1 MKLKETKTEVLKI
14 KDLSYIPF
22 NREVNMEHVN
32 KLLSSLQKYGILRL
46 PVVVKTKLYSA
57 SVQPSIVDGQH
68 LITALIKAGVK
79 EVECKVAEAHS
90 TEEIVNMVACLNTT
104 SASWKLENFVDAFCA
119 TGKDSYNTLK
129 AHKLSTGF
137 NYSVSAKILGHASS
151 HDIKSGKFS
160 LKCQDADK
168 MTKYLI
174 EVCAFMK
181 TNNANFMKGYLDFA
195 RTTKTYNHDCFMKTL
210 AIHKDKID
218 IVHDHKAMARNL
230 ESHYK
235 LIC

>member
-1 MKLKETKTEVLKI
+1 MNIKETKTESFKM
-14 KDLSYIPF
+14 KDLSYIPY
-22 NREVNMEHVN
+22 NREVRMDHANVI
-32 KLLSSLQKYGILRL
+32 LSSVNKYGILRL
-46 PVVVKTKLYSA
+46 PVIVKTKLYSA
-57 SVQPSIVDGQH
+57 SVKPFIVDGQH

-79 EVECKVAEAHS
+79 EVECKIAEANS
-90 TEEIVNMVACLNTT
+90 TEEIVNMIACLNTT
-104 SASWKLENFVDAFCA
+104 SASWKLDNFVDAFCA

-160 LKCQDADK
+160 LKCPDADK
-168 MTKYLI
+168 MTKHLI

-195 RTTKTYNHDCFMKTL
+195 RTTRSYNHDCFMKTL
-210 AIHKDKID
+210 AIHKNKID

-235 LIC
+235 TIC

>member
-1 MKLKETKTEVLKI
+1 MNIKETKTESFKM
-14 KDLSYIPF
+14 KDLSYIPY
-22 NREVNMEHVN
+22 NREVRMDHANVI
-32 KLLSSLQKYGILRL
+32 LSSVNKYGILRL
-46 PVVVKTKLYSA
+46 PVIVKTKLYSA
-57 SVQPSIVDGQH
+57 SIKPFIVDGQH

-79 EVECKVAEAHS
+79 EVECKIAEANS
-90 TEEIVNMVACLNTT
+90 TEEIVNMIACLNTT
-104 SASWKLENFVDAFCA
+104 SASWKLDNFVDAFCA

-137 NYSVSAKILGHASS
+137 NYSVSAKILGHGSS

-160 LKCQDADK
+160 LKCSDADK

-181 TNNANFMKGYLDFA
+181 TSNANFMKGYLDFA
-195 RTTKTYNHDCFMKTL
+195 RTTKAYNHDCFMKTL
-210 AIHKDKID
+210 AIHKDKIE

-235 LIC
+235 LSC

>member
-1 MKLKETKTEVLKI
+1 MKFKETKTEIFKI
-14 KDLSYIPF
+14 KDLSSIPY
-22 NREVNMEHVN
+22 NREVRMDHSN
-32 KLLSSLQKYGILRL
+32 KILSSVHKYGILRL
-46 PVVVKTKLYSA
+46 PVIVKTKLYSA
-57 SVQPSIVDGQH
+57 SVKPFIVDGQH

-79 EVECKVAEAHS
+79 EVECKVAEAQS
-90 TEEIVNMVACLNTT
+90 TEEIVNMIACLNTT
-104 SASWKLENFVDAFCA
+104 SASWKLDNFVDAFCA

-137 NYSVSAKILGHASS
+137 NYSVSAKILGYGSS